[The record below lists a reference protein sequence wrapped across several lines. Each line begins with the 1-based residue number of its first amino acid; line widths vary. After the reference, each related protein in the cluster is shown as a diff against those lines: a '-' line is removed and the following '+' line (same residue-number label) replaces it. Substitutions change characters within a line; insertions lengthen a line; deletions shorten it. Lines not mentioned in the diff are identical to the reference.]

1 MIEEIPPSKRE
12 AHSHVRSARKAQE
25 KSHICVGEMCF
36 SNIKIQRTTRAET
49 ELTGGIK
56 SALTCIK
63 IPLCW
68 RCESVQCPLRSI
80 RL

>member
-1 MIEEIPPSKRE
+1 MIEEVPLSKRE
-12 AHSHVRSARKAQE
+12 AHSHVRSARKARE
-25 KSHICVGEMCF
+25 KSDICVGEMCF
-36 SNIKIQRTTRAET
+36 SNIKIQRTTHADT
-49 ELTGGIK
+49 ELTG
-56 SALTCIK
+56 IK